1 MGLINYMGLKTNV
14 SSKKNER
21 EIYTITNVIMK
32 NLSKNI
38 KQFGEFPFM
47 GYVRNMPKHEP
58 TDRYFYLAI
67 QLANCMMRYDASNQH
82 VEPVIM

>member
-38 KQFGEFPFM
+38 K
-47 GYVRNMPKHEP
+47 
-58 TDRYFYLAI
+58 
-67 QLANCMMRYDASNQH
+67 
-82 VEPVIM
+82 